1 MSPTFKKHVCRY
13 AATTLTA
20 LALWNCSSDSSQA
33 NESIHAIPLGTQ
45 ANVALNMD
53 YSDTPLIDSLVL
65 DCYGPDTLHLVHS
78 VEKKLFNLDVF
89 PSDEWIFKAKL
100 YANGTLMQEGEIT
113 TALEAGATINL
124 KIPMHA
130 LVGFVYVEIPIGFGN
145 PAGIKKGEMKLTSKD
160 ESFSYP
166 MVFDS
171 DNVSFTSGDLK
182 LNREYHITLTMQ
194 DESGKNI
201 FNMED
206 NFTLDENSPIPNFQ
220 IASLRSKIALAIEL
234 AKDVNVQV
242 KLKLPATKRTPV
254 VNDLVMSEFFVVAND
269 KDSSQYNFVE
279 FYNGS
284 TDTLV
289 LDKCTL
295 GKTSSVNGAA
305 EIEALALPPNEVLVV
320 GNREKANIAS
330 IYKYAENMPQFGKT
344 SGSIVLQCDGI
355 VLDSLYYGKSD
366 SLHVAP
372 ISIGSSS
379 ATVPKSS
386 QLNIGLWNKRNEPD
400 SWCTGAPTPGSISA
414 CGN

>member
-20 LALWNCSSDSSQA
+20 LALWNCSSDSSRDDSIQALQLDSQA
-33 NESIHAIPLGTQ
+33 NI
-45 ANVALNMD
+45 ALNLD
-53 YSDTPLIDSLVL
+53 YTDTPLLDSLVL

-78 VEKKLFNLDVF
+78 VEKKSFSLDLF
-89 PSDEWIFKAKL
+89 PSDEWKFKAKL
-100 YANGTLMQEGEIT
+100 YANGTLMQEGEVT
-113 TALEAGATINL
+113 TALEAGSVVNL

-130 LVGFVYVEIPIGFGN
+130 LVGFVYVEIPIGFGT

-160 ESFSYP
+160 ETYTYP

-171 DNVSFTSGDLK
+171 DNVSFRSDNLK

-194 DESGKNI
+194 DESGKSI
-201 FNMED
+201 FSLED
-206 NFTLDENSPIPNFQ
+206 DFSLDENTPIPNFQ

-242 KLKLPATKRTPV
+242 TLKLPATKRTPV
-254 VNDLVMSEFFVVAND
+254 VNDLIVSEFFVVAND

-279 FYNGS
+279 LYNGS

-289 LDKCTL
+289 LDKCML
-295 GKTSSVNGAA
+295 GKTSSETGAT
-305 EIEALALPPNEVLVV
+305 EIGTTSLPPNEVLVV
-320 GNREKANIAS
+320 GNRGTANIAG

-344 SGSIVLQCDGI
+344 SGSIVLQCDGN

-372 ISIGSSS
+372 LSVGSSS
-379 ATVPKSS
+379 GDNRKST
-386 QLNIGLWNKRNEPD
+386 QLNIGHWNKRNEPD

>member
-1 MSPTFKKHVCRY
+1 MSPTFKNHVCRY

-20 LALWNCSSDSSQA
+20 LALWNCSGDSSHDDSVQVFLLGSQA
-33 NESIHAIPLGTQ
+33 NI
-45 ANVALNMD
+45 ALNLD
-53 YSDTPLIDSLVL
+53 YTETPLLDSLVL

-78 VEKKLFNLDVF
+78 VEKKTFSLDLF
-89 PSDEWIFKAKL
+89 PSEEWIFNAKL
-100 YANGTLMQEGEIT
+100 YANGALMQEGEVT
-113 TALEAGATINL
+113 TALEAGSVVNL

-130 LVGFVYVEIPIGFGN
+130 LVGFVYVKIPIGFGN

-160 ESFSYP
+160 ESFTYP

-194 DESGKNI
+194 DGSGKSI
-201 FNMED
+201 FSLED
-206 NFTLDENSPIPNFQ
+206 DFSLDENTPIPNFQ

-242 KLKLPATKRTPV
+242 TLKLPAMKRSPV

-295 GKTSSVNGAA
+295 GKTSSVSGAA
-305 EIEALALPPNEVLVV
+305 EIETLALPPNEALVV
-320 GNREKANIAS
+320 GNRETANSAG

-344 SGSIVLQCDGI
+344 SGSIVLQCDGT
-355 VLDSLYYGKSD
+355 VLDSLYYGKPD

-372 ISIGSSS
+372 LSVGSSS
-379 ATVPKSS
+379 GDNRKST

>member
-20 LALWNCSSDSSQA
+20 LALWNCSSDSSHDDSIQA
-33 NESIHAIPLGTQ
+33 FQLGTQ
-45 ANVALNMD
+45 ANVALNLD

-65 DCYGPDTLHLVHS
+65 DCYGSDTLHFVHS

-160 ESFSYP
+160 ESYTYP
-166 MVFDS
+166 MVFNS
-171 DNVSFTSGDLK
+171 DNVSFKSGDLK

-194 DESGKNI
+194 DESGKSI
-201 FNMED
+201 FSLED
-206 NFTLDENSPIPNFQ
+206 DFSLDENSPIPNFQ

-242 KLKLPATKRTPV
+242 TLKLPATKRTPV
-254 VNDLVMSEFFVVAND
+254 ANDLIMSEFFVVAND

-289 LDKCTL
+289 LDKCSL
-295 GKTSSVNGAA
+295 GKTSSVTGAA
-305 EIEALALPPNEVLVV
+305 DIGTTSLPPNEVLVV
-320 GNREKANIAS
+320 GNRGTANIAG

-344 SGSIVLQCDGI
+344 SGSIVLQCDGN

-372 ISIGSSS
+372 LSVGSSS
-379 ATVPKSS
+379 GDNRKST
-386 QLNIGLWNKRNEPD
+386 QLNIGLWNKRNEPE

>member
-20 LALWNCSSDSSQA
+20 LALWNCSSNSSHDDSIQA
-33 NESIHAIPLGTQ
+33 FQLGTQ
-45 ANVALNMD
+45 ANVALNLD

-65 DCYGPDTLHLVHS
+65 DCYGPDTLHFVHS

-89 PSDEWIFKAKL
+89 PSEEWIFKAKL

-160 ESFSYP
+160 ESYTYP
-166 MVFDS
+166 MVFNS
-171 DNVSFTSGDLK
+171 DNVSFKSGDLK

-194 DESGKNI
+194 DESGKSI
-201 FNMED
+201 FSLED
-206 NFTLDENSPIPNFQ
+206 DFSLDENTPIPNFQ

-242 KLKLPATKRTPV
+242 KLKLPATKRAPV
-254 VNDLVMSEFFVVAND
+254 VNDLIVSEFFVVAND

-279 FYNGS
+279 LYNGS

-305 EIEALALPPNEVLVV
+305 EIDALALPPNEVLVV
-320 GNREKANIAS
+320 GNRGTANIAG

-344 SGSIVLQCDGI
+344 SGSIVLQCDGN

-372 ISIGSSS
+372 LSVGSSS
-379 ATVPKSS
+379 GDNRKST
-386 QLNIGLWNKRNEPD
+386 QLNIGLWNKRNEPE

>member
-20 LALWNCSSDSSQA
+20 LALWNCSSDSSHDDTIQA
-33 NESIHAIPLGTQ
+33 FQLGTQ
-45 ANVALNMD
+45 ANVALNLD

-65 DCYGPDTLHLVHS
+65 DCYGPDTLHFVHS

-160 ESFSYP
+160 ESYTYP
-166 MVFDS
+166 MVFNS
-171 DNVSFTSGDLK
+171 DNVSFKSGDLK

-194 DESGKNI
+194 DESGKSI
-201 FNMED
+201 FSLED
-206 NFTLDENSPIPNFQ
+206 DFSLDENTPIPNFQ

-242 KLKLPATKRTPV
+242 TLKLPATKRAPV
-254 VNDLVMSEFFVVAND
+254 VNDLIVSEFFVVAND

-279 FYNGS
+279 LYNGS

-289 LDKCTL
+289 LDKCSL
-295 GKTSSVNGAA
+295 GKTSSVTGAA
-305 EIEALALPPNEVLVV
+305 DIGTTSLPPNEVLVV
-320 GNREKANIAS
+320 GNRGTANIAG

-344 SGSIVLQCDGI
+344 SGSIVLQCDGN

-372 ISIGSSS
+372 LSVGSSS
-379 ATVPKSS
+379 GDNRKST
-386 QLNIGLWNKRNEPD
+386 QLNIGLWNKRNEPE

>member
-20 LALWNCSSDSSQA
+20 LALWNCSSDSSHDDSIQA
-33 NESIHAIPLGTQ
+33 FQLGTQ
-45 ANVALNMD
+45 ANVALNLD

-65 DCYGPDTLHLVHS
+65 DCYGPDTLHFVHS

-160 ESFSYP
+160 ESYTYP
-166 MVFDS
+166 MVFNS
-171 DNVSFTSGDLK
+171 DNVSFKSGDLK

-194 DESGKNI
+194 DESGKSI
-201 FNMED
+201 FSLED
-206 NFTLDENSPIPNFQ
+206 DFSLDENSPIPNFQ

-242 KLKLPATKRTPV
+242 TLKLPATKRAPV
-254 VNDLVMSEFFVVAND
+254 VNDLIVSEFFVVAND

-279 FYNGS
+279 LYNGS
-284 TDTLV
+284 TDTLA
-289 LDKCTL
+289 LDKCSL
-295 GKTSSVNGAA
+295 GKTSSVTGAA
-305 EIEALALPPNEVLVV
+305 DIGTTSLPPNEVLVV
-320 GNREKANIAS
+320 GNRGTANIAG

-344 SGSIVLQCDGI
+344 SGSIVLQCDGN

-372 ISIGSSS
+372 LSVGSSS
-379 ATVPKSS
+379 GDNRKST
-386 QLNIGLWNKRNEPD
+386 QLNIGLWNKRNEPE

>member
-20 LALWNCSSDSSQA
+20 LALWNCSSDSSHDDSVQVFQLGSQA
-33 NESIHAIPLGTQ
+33 NI
-45 ANVALNMD
+45 ALNLD
-53 YSDTPLIDSLVL
+53 YTETPLLDSLVL

-78 VEKKLFNLDVF
+78 VEKKSFSLDLF
-89 PSDEWIFKAKL
+89 PSEEWIFNAKL
-100 YANGTLMQEGEIT
+100 YANGALMQEGEVT
-113 TALEAGATINL
+113 TALEAGSVMNL

-130 LVGFVYVEIPIGFGN
+130 LVGFVYVKIPIGFGN

-160 ESFSYP
+160 ESYTYP
-166 MVFDS
+166 MVFNS
-171 DNVSFTSGDLK
+171 DNVSFKSGDLK

-194 DESGKNI
+194 DESGKSI
-201 FNMED
+201 FSLED
-206 NFTLDENSPIPNFQ
+206 DFSLDENTPIPNFQ

-242 KLKLPATKRTPV
+242 KLKLPATKRAPV
-254 VNDLVMSEFFVVAND
+254 VNDLIVSEFFVVAND

-279 FYNGS
+279 LYNGS

-305 EIEALALPPNEVLVV
+305 EIDALALPPNEVLVV
-320 GNREKANIAS
+320 GNRGTANIAG

-344 SGSIVLQCDGI
+344 SGSIVLQCDGN

-372 ISIGSSS
+372 LSVGSSS
-379 ATVPKSS
+379 GDNRKST
-386 QLNIGLWNKRNEPD
+386 QLNIGLWNKRNEPE

>member
-1 MSPTFKKHVCRY
+1 MSPTFKNHVCRY

-20 LALWNCSSDSSQA
+20 LALWNCSGDSSHDDSVQVFQLGSQA
-33 NESIHAIPLGTQ
+33 NI
-45 ANVALNMD
+45 ALNLD
-53 YSDTPLIDSLVL
+53 YTETPLLDSLVL

-78 VEKKLFNLDVF
+78 VEKKTFSLDLF
-89 PSDEWIFKAKL
+89 PSEEWIFNAKL
-100 YANGTLMQEGEIT
+100 YANGALMQEGEVT
-113 TALEAGATINL
+113 TALEAGSVVNL

-130 LVGFVYVEIPIGFGN
+130 LVGFVYVKIPIGFGN

-160 ESFSYP
+160 ESFTYP

-194 DESGKNI
+194 DGSGKSI
-201 FNMED
+201 FSLED
-206 NFTLDENSPIPNFQ
+206 DFSLDENTPIPNFQ

-242 KLKLPATKRTPV
+242 TLKLPAMKRSPV

-295 GKTSSVNGAA
+295 GKTSSVSGAA
-305 EIEALALPPNEVLVV
+305 EIETLALPPNEALVV
-320 GNREKANIAS
+320 GNRETANSAG

-344 SGSIVLQCDGI
+344 SGSIVLQCDGT
-355 VLDSLYYGKSD
+355 VLDSLYYGKPD

-372 ISIGSSS
+372 LSVGSSS
-379 ATVPKSS
+379 GDNRKST